1 MILTLRKDEGHFLDR
16 ERGVKPLSYA
26 LKKGMYEGDLE
37 YTPYWSIDQF
47 KSTVLIDKNY
57 NYIKN
62 IVGKD
67 ILDRFFENCKKA
79 QHSDEKTFF
88 DYSVK
93 KGGAVIFNETGIHKG
108 SKTLLSDRLALRF
121 FYKKK
126 I

>member
-1 MILTLRKDEGHFLDR
+1 
-16 ERGVKPLSYA
+16 
-26 LKKGMYEGDLE
+26 MYEGKLE
-37 YTPYWSIDQF
+37 YTPYWSIEQF
-47 KSTVLIDKNY
+47 KSTVSINKNY
-57 NYIKN
+57 NYIQN

-67 ILDRFFENCKKA
+67 TLDHFFENCKKA
-79 QHSDEKTFF
+79 QLPNEKNSF

-108 SKTLLSDRLALRF
+108 SKTLLSHRLALRF